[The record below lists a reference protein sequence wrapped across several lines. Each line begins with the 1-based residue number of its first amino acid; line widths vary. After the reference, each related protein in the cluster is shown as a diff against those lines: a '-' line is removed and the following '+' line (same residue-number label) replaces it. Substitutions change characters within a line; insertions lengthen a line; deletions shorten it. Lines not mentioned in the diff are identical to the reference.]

1 MKNIRITFI
10 LIFIA
15 IAFPVIMLLEKS
27 FSHLKTGSQYAYKE
41 HAYLVLQ
48 MLNQRIYDDLAI
60 EEQRSYSEYRFI
72 RAVPV
77 IGGEEIT
84 LSKLAE
90 YPIRSHYAGIIGYFQ
105 LEPDGALKT
114 PVLPDGAL
122 ESIPV
127 VDRGKR
133 EQVRDSIQKIL
144 LHLGLKNEGQP
155 RSPNRNPSEGI
166 LNRIYSQNLEYNK
179 DKLSERH
186 KNKEDILKFNRRYEQ
201 SSQKETFI
209 FDVESAKIKRI
220 TDPKIPLEE
229 EENYPPPPEIMEV
242 EIEPFQATFN
252 HQYLVYYRYIWRN
265 NEPFIQGFAVD
276 LATYLGSL
284 VRNEI
289 AFNPQEQT
297 TTLEFGSKTRP
308 FVMFGKREKKSFSIL
323 SVPLQ
328 YPLGDML
335 FTMYLTPEGRIPGEN
350 MVIWLGFL
358 TFLILGGGLIAV
370 YRLTKSQ
377 LALATKRQDFI
388 SAVSH
393 ELKTPLTAIRMY
405 AEMLQNSWVANDEK
419 RQKYYSLIAS
429 ETDRLSRLIQN
440 VLNLSKLDRNQWNIQ
455 LKKENPKNTLEEF
468 VTTYSKNIEKQGFD
482 LTVTKDVCE
491 YNIPMDKDAVMQ
503 ILMNLVDNSLKFAKN
518 AEYKMIV
525 LELRVDGND
534 IFFVVRDYGP
544 GIPGSE
550 LTKVFEEFYRVENE
564 MTRKTNGTGIGLSM
578 VKKLCSL
585 TNMRIEIEN
594 ASPGLRTKIHFP
606 PISI

>member
-1 MKNIRITFI
+1 MKRIKFTFI

-15 IAFPVIMLLEKS
+15 IALPVLVLLNKS

-84 LSKLAE
+84 LSRLAD
-90 YPIRSHYAGIIGYFQ
+90 YPIQSHYAGIVGYFQ
-105 LEPDGALKT
+105 LEPDGTLKT
-114 PVLPDGAL
+114 PVLPDGVL
-122 ESIPV
+122 ETIPV
-127 VDRGKR
+127 VDREKR
-133 EQVRDSIQKIL
+133 ELVRDSIQKIL
-144 LHLGLKNEGQP
+144 LHLGLKNDGKP
-155 RSPNRNPSEGI
+155 RSPDRNPSEGI
-166 LNRIYSQNLEYNK
+166 LNRVYSQNLKYDKEKIAERNK
-179 DKLSERH
+179 NVRD
-186 KNKEDILKFNRRYEQ
+186 DLKFSRRYEQ

-209 FDVESAKIKRI
+209 FDVESAKIRKI
-220 TDPKIPLEE
+220 TDPKTPVEQEE
-229 EENYPPPPEIMEV
+229 HYTAPPEIMEV

-252 HQYLVYYRYIWRN
+252 HKYLVYYRYIWRN

-276 LATYLGSL
+276 LSIYFASL
-284 VRNEI
+284 IRNEI

-297 TTLEFGSKTRP
+297 TTLEFGSRTRP
-308 FVMFGKREKKSFSIL
+308 FVIFGKRDKQSVPIL

-328 YPLGDML
+328 SPLSDMI
-335 FTMYLTPEGRIPGEN
+335 FTMYLTPEGSVPGEN
-350 MVIWLGFL
+350 MVFWLGFL
-358 TFLILGGGLIAV
+358 TIVILAGGLIAV
-370 YRLTKSQ
+370 YRLTRSQ

-468 VTTYSKNIEKQGFD
+468 VATYSKNIEKHGFD

-491 YNIPMDKDAVMQ
+491 YIILMDKDAVMQ

-518 AEYKMIV
+518 AQYKMIV
-525 LELRVDGND
+525 LELKVEDND

-544 GIPGSE
+544 GIPAAEMS
-550 LTKVFEEFYRVENE
+550 KVFEEFYRVENE

-585 TNMRIEIEN
+585 TNMKIEIEN
-594 ASPGLRTKIHFP
+594 ANPGLRTKIHFP

>member
-1 MKNIRITFI
+1 MKKIRITFI

-15 IAFPVIMLLEKS
+15 IAFPVVMLLEKS

-84 LSKLAE
+84 LSRLAE
-90 YPIRSHYAGIIGYFQ
+90 FPIRSHYAGIIGYFQ
-105 LEPDGALKT
+105 LDPDGALKT
-114 PVLPDGAL
+114 PVLPDGVL

-127 VDRGKR
+127 IDRDKR

-144 LHLGLKNEGQP
+144 LHLGLKNEGKP
-155 RSPNRNPSEGI
+155 RSPDRNPSEGI
-166 LNRIYSQNLEYNK
+166 LNRIYSQNLNYNK
-179 DKLSERH
+179 HNLTERKS
-186 KNKEDILKFNRRYEQ
+186 KNGDDLKFSRRYEH
-201 SSQKETFI
+201 SSQKETFV
-209 FDVESAKIKRI
+209 FDVESAKIRRI
-220 TDPKIPLEE
+220 TDPKMSLEE
-229 EENYPPPPEIMEV
+229 EHYTEPPEVMEV

-276 LATYLGSL
+276 FPTYLGSL

-297 TTLEFGSKTRP
+297 TLLEFGSKNRP
-308 FVMFGKREKKSFSIL
+308 FVIFGKRDKNAISIL

-328 YPLGDML
+328 YPLSDML

-358 TFLILGGGLIAV
+358 TFVILAGGLIAV

-455 LKKENPKNTLEEF
+455 LKKENPRNTLEEF
-468 VTTYSKNIEKQGFD
+468 VATYSKNIEKNGFD

-491 YNIPMDKDAVMQ
+491 YIIPMDKDAIMQ
-503 ILMNLVDNSLKFAKN
+503 ILMNLVDNSIKFSKDAQ
-518 AEYKMIV
+518 YKMIV
-525 LELRVDGND
+525 LELKVEDND

-544 GIPGSE
+544 GIPPSE
-550 LTKVFEEFYRVENE
+550 ITKVFDEFYRVENE

>member
-1 MKNIRITFI
+1 MKKIRITFI

-15 IAFPVIMLLEKS
+15 IAFPVVMLLGKS

-84 LSKLAE
+84 LSRLAE
-90 YPIRSHYAGIIGYFQ
+90 FPIRSHYAGIIGYFQ
-105 LEPDGALKT
+105 LDPDGALKT
-114 PVLPDGAL
+114 PVLPDGVL

-127 VDRGKR
+127 IDRDKR

-144 LHLGLKNEGQP
+144 LHLGLKNAGKP
-155 RSPNRNPSEGI
+155 RSPDRNPSEGI
-166 LNRIYSQNLEYNK
+166 LNRIYSQNLNYNK
-179 DKLSERH
+179 DNLTERKS
-186 KNKEDILKFNRRYEQ
+186 KNGDDLKFSRRYEH
-201 SSQKETFI
+201 SSQKETFV
-209 FDVESAKIKRI
+209 FDVESAKIRRI
-220 TDPKIPLEE
+220 TDPKMPLEE
-229 EENYPPPPEIMEV
+229 EHYTEPPEVMEV

-276 LATYLGSL
+276 FPTYLGSL

-297 TTLEFGSKTRP
+297 TLLEFGSKNRP
-308 FVMFGKREKKSFSIL
+308 FVIFGKRDKNAISIL

-328 YPLGDML
+328 YPLSDML

-358 TFLILGGGLIAV
+358 TFVILAGGLIAV

-455 LKKENPKNTLEEF
+455 LKKENPRNTLEEF
-468 VTTYSKNIEKQGFD
+468 VATYSKNIEKNGFD

-491 YNIPMDKDAVMQ
+491 YIIPMDKDAVMQ
-503 ILMNLVDNSLKFAKN
+503 ILMNLVDNSIKFSKDAQ
-518 AEYKMIV
+518 YKMIV
-525 LELRVDGND
+525 LELKVEDND

-544 GIPGSE
+544 GIPPSE
-550 LTKVFEEFYRVENE
+550 ITKVFDEFYRVENE

>member
-1 MKNIRITFI
+1 MKKIRITFI

-15 IAFPVIMLLEKS
+15 IAFPVVMLLGKS

-84 LSKLAE
+84 LSRLAE
-90 YPIRSHYAGIIGYFQ
+90 FPIRSHYAGIIGYFQ
-105 LEPDGALKT
+105 LDPDGALKT

-122 ESIPV
+122 ETIPII
-127 VDRGKR
+127 DRDKR

-144 LHLGLKNEGQP
+144 LHLGLKNAGKP
-155 RSPNRNPSEGI
+155 RSPDRNPSEGI
-166 LNRIYSQNLEYNK
+166 LNRIYSQNLNYNK
-179 DKLSERH
+179 DNLTERKS
-186 KNKEDILKFNRRYEQ
+186 KNGDDLKFSRRYEH
-201 SSQKETFI
+201 SSQKETFV
-209 FDVESAKIKRI
+209 FDVESAKIRRI
-220 TDPKIPLEE
+220 TDPKMPLEE
-229 EENYPPPPEIMEV
+229 EHYTEPPEVMEV

-276 LATYLGSL
+276 FPTYLGSL

-297 TTLEFGSKTRP
+297 TTLEFGSKNRP
-308 FVMFGKREKKSFSIL
+308 FVIFGKRDKNAISIL

-328 YPLGDML
+328 YPLSDML

-358 TFLILGGGLIAV
+358 TFVILAGGLIAV

-455 LKKENPKNTLEEF
+455 LKKENPRNTLEEF
-468 VTTYSKNIEKQGFD
+468 VATYSKNIEKNGFD

-491 YNIPMDKDAVMQ
+491 YIIPMDKDAVMQ
-503 ILMNLVDNSLKFAKN
+503 ILMNLVDNSIKFSKDAQ
-518 AEYKMIV
+518 YKMIV
-525 LELRVDGND
+525 LELKVEDND

-544 GIPGSE
+544 GIPPSE
-550 LTKVFEEFYRVENE
+550 ITKVFDEFYRVENE

>member
-1 MKNIRITFI
+1 MKKIRFTFI

-15 IAFPVIMLLEKS
+15 IALPVVMLLQKS
-27 FSHLKTGSQYAYKE
+27 YSHLQTGSQYAYKE

-90 YPIRSHYAGIIGYFQ
+90 FPIRSHYAGIIGHFQ

-114 PVLPDGAL
+114 PVLPDGVL
-122 ESIPV
+122 ESIPI
-127 VDRGKR
+127 VDRDKR

-144 LHLGLKNEGQP
+144 LHLGIKNEGTP
-155 RSPNRNPSEGI
+155 KSTKRSPSEGI
-166 LNRIYSQNLEYNK
+166 LNKIYSQNLKYNK
-179 DKLSERH
+179 EKAPDRSK
-186 KNKEDILKFNRRYEQ
+186 KNGETQKFKGRYEQ

-209 FDVESAKIKRI
+209 FDVESAKIRRI
-220 TDPKIPLEE
+220 TDSKTTASER
-229 EENYPPPPEIMEV
+229 ENYPEPPEVMEV
-242 EIEPFQATFN
+242 EIEPFQAAYN
-252 HQYLVYYRYIWRN
+252 HQHLVYYRYIWRN
-265 NEPFIQGFAVD
+265 KEPFIQGFVVD
-276 LATYLGSL
+276 LAVYLGSL

-289 AFNPQEQT
+289 MFNPQEQT
-297 TTLEFGSKTRP
+297 TTLEFGNKNRP
-308 FVMFGKREKKSFSIL
+308 FVIFGSRDKHSVSIL

-328 YPLGDML
+328 YPLGEMI
-335 FTMYLTPEGRIPGEN
+335 FTMYLTHEGSIPGEK
-350 MVIWLGFL
+350 MIIWLGLLMFI
-358 TFLILGGGLIAV
+358 ILAGGLIAV

-377 LALATKRQDFI
+377 LALAAKRQDFI

-405 AEMLQNSWVANDEK
+405 AEMLQNDWVANDGK
-419 RQKYYSLIAS
+419 RKKYYSLIAS
-429 ETDRLSRLIQN
+429 ETDRLTRLIQN

-455 LKKENPKNTLEEF
+455 LRKENPKNTLEEF
-468 VTTYSKNIEKQGFD
+468 VATYSKNIEKHGFD
-482 LTVTKDVCE
+482 LTVSKDLCE
-491 YNIPMDKDAVMQ
+491 YMIPMDKDAVMQ
-503 ILMNLVDNSLKFAKN
+503 ILMNLVDNSLKFAKDSQ
-518 AEYKMIV
+518 YKMIA
-525 LELRVDGND
+525 LELRVEDND

-544 GIPGSE
+544 GIPSTE
-550 LTKVFEEFYRVENE
+550 MSKVFEDFYRIENE
-564 MTRKTNGTGIGLSM
+564 MTRKTSGTGIGLSM
-578 VKKLCSL
+578 VKKLCFL

>member
-1 MKNIRITFI
+1 MKKIRITFI

-15 IAFPVIMLLEKS
+15 IAFPVVMLLGKS

-84 LSKLAE
+84 LSRLAE
-90 YPIRSHYAGIIGYFQ
+90 FPIRSHYAGIIGYFQ
-105 LEPDGALKT
+105 LDPDGALKT

-122 ESIPV
+122 ETIPII
-127 VDRGKR
+127 DRDKR

-144 LHLGLKNEGQP
+144 LHLGLKNAGKP
-155 RSPNRNPSEGI
+155 RSPDRNPSEGI
-166 LNRIYSQNLEYNK
+166 LNRIYSQNLKYNK
-179 DKLSERH
+179 DNLTERKS
-186 KNKEDILKFNRRYEQ
+186 KNGDDLKFSRRYEH
-201 SSQKETFI
+201 SSQKETFV
-209 FDVESAKIKRI
+209 FDVESAKIRRI
-220 TDPKIPLEE
+220 TDPKMPLEE
-229 EENYPPPPEIMEV
+229 EHYTEPPEVMEV

-276 LATYLGSL
+276 FPTYLGSL

-297 TTLEFGSKTRP
+297 TLLEFGSKNRP
-308 FVMFGKREKKSFSIL
+308 FVIFGKRDKNAISIL

-328 YPLGDML
+328 YPLSDML
-335 FTMYLTPEGRIPGEN
+335 FTMYLTPERRIPGEN

-358 TFLILGGGLIAV
+358 TFVILAGGLIAV

-455 LKKENPKNTLEEF
+455 LKKENPRNTLEEF
-468 VTTYSKNIEKQGFD
+468 VATYSKNIEKNGFD

-491 YNIPMDKDAVMQ
+491 YIIPMDKDAVMQ
-503 ILMNLVDNSLKFAKN
+503 ILMNLVDNSIKFSKDAQ
-518 AEYKMIV
+518 YKMIV
-525 LELRVDGND
+525 LELKVEDND

-544 GIPGSE
+544 GIPPSE
-550 LTKVFEEFYRVENE
+550 ITKVFDEFYRVENE

>member
-1 MKNIRITFI
+1 MKRIRLTFI

-15 IAFPVIMLLEKS
+15 IAFPVVMLLGKS

-84 LSKLAE
+84 LSRLAE
-90 YPIRSHYAGIIGYFQ
+90 FPIRSHYAGIIGYFQ
-105 LEPDGALKT
+105 LDPDGALKT
-114 PVLPDGAL
+114 PVLPDGVL

-127 VDRGKR
+127 IDRDKR

-144 LHLGLKNEGQP
+144 LHLGLKNEGKP
-155 RSPNRNPSEGI
+155 RSPDRNPSEGI
-166 LNRIYSQNLEYNK
+166 LNRIYSQNLKYNK
-179 DKLSERH
+179 DNLTER
-186 KNKEDILKFNRRYEQ
+186 KSKSGDVLKFSRRYEH

-209 FDVESAKIKRI
+209 FDVESAKIRRI
-220 TDPKIPLEE
+220 TDPKMPLEE
-229 EENYPPPPEIMEV
+229 EHYTEPPEVMEV

-276 LATYLGSL
+276 LSTYLESL
-284 VRNEI
+284 VKNEI

-297 TTLEFGSKTRP
+297 TTLEFGSKSRP
-308 FVMFGKREKKSFSIL
+308 FVIFGKRDKNAVSIL

-328 YPLGDML
+328 YPLSDML

-350 MVIWLGFL
+350 MVIWLGIL
-358 TFLILGGGLIAV
+358 TFVILAGGLIAV

-455 LKKENPKNTLEEF
+455 LKKENPRNTLEEF
-468 VTTYSKNIEKQGFD
+468 VTTYSKNIEKNGFD

-491 YNIPMDKDAVMQ
+491 YIIPMDKDAVMQ
-503 ILMNLVDNSLKFAKN
+503 ILMNLVDNSIKFSKDAQ
-518 AEYKMIV
+518 YKMIV
-525 LELRVDGND
+525 LELKVEDND

-544 GIPGSE
+544 GIPPSE
-550 LTKVFEEFYRVENE
+550 ISKVFEEFYRVENE
-564 MTRKTNGTGIGLSM
+564 MTRKTSGTGIGLSM

>member
-1 MKNIRITFI
+1 MKKIRITFI

-15 IAFPVIMLLEKS
+15 IAFPVVMLLGKS

-84 LSKLAE
+84 LSRLAE
-90 YPIRSHYAGIIGYFQ
+90 FPIRSHYAGIIGYFQ
-105 LEPDGALKT
+105 LDPDGALKT
-114 PVLPDGAL
+114 PVLPDGVL

-127 VDRGKR
+127 IDRDKR

-144 LHLGLKNEGQP
+144 LHLGLKNEGKP
-155 RSPNRNPSEGI
+155 RSPDRNPSEGI
-166 LNRIYSQNLEYNK
+166 LNRIYSQNLKYNK
-179 DKLSERH
+179 DNLTERKS
-186 KNKEDILKFNRRYEQ
+186 KNGDDLKFSRRYEH
-201 SSQKETFI
+201 SSQKETFV
-209 FDVESAKIKRI
+209 FDVESAKIRRI
-220 TDPKIPLEE
+220 TDPKMPLEE
-229 EENYPPPPEIMEV
+229 EHYTEPPEVMEV

-276 LATYLGSL
+276 FPTYLGSL

-297 TTLEFGSKTRP
+297 TLLEFGSKNRP
-308 FVMFGKREKKSFSIL
+308 FVIFGKRDKNAISIL

-328 YPLGDML
+328 YPLSDML

-358 TFLILGGGLIAV
+358 TFVILAGGLIAV

-455 LKKENPKNTLEEF
+455 LKKENPRNTLEEF
-468 VTTYSKNIEKQGFD
+468 VATYSKNIEKNGFD

-491 YNIPMDKDAVMQ
+491 YIIPMDKDAVMQ
-503 ILMNLVDNSLKFAKN
+503 ILMNLVDNSIKFSKDAQ
-518 AEYKMIV
+518 YKMIV
-525 LELRVDGND
+525 LELKVEDND

-544 GIPGSE
+544 GIPPSE
-550 LTKVFEEFYRVENE
+550 ITKVFDEFYRVENE

>member
-1 MKNIRITFI
+1 MKKIRITFI

-15 IAFPVIMLLEKS
+15 IAFPVVMLLGKS

-84 LSKLAE
+84 LSRLAE
-90 YPIRSHYAGIIGYFQ
+90 FPIRSHYAGIIGYFQ
-105 LEPDGALKT
+105 LDPDGALKT
-114 PVLPDGAL
+114 PVLPDGVL

-127 VDRGKR
+127 IDRDKR

-144 LHLGLKNEGQP
+144 LHLGLKNEGKP
-155 RSPNRNPSEGI
+155 RSPDRNPSEGI
-166 LNRIYSQNLEYNK
+166 LNRIYSQNLKYNK
-179 DKLSERH
+179 DNLTERKS
-186 KNKEDILKFNRRYEQ
+186 KNGDDLKFSRRYEH
-201 SSQKETFI
+201 SSQKETFV
-209 FDVESAKIKRI
+209 FDVESAKIRRI
-220 TDPKIPLEE
+220 TDPKMPLEE
-229 EENYPPPPEIMEV
+229 EHYTEPPEVMEV

-276 LATYLGSL
+276 FPTYLGSL

-297 TTLEFGSKTRP
+297 TLLEFGSKNRP
-308 FVMFGKREKKSFSIL
+308 FVIFGKRDKNAISIL

-328 YPLGDML
+328 YPLSDML
-335 FTMYLTPEGRIPGEN
+335 FTMYLTPERRIPGEN

-358 TFLILGGGLIAV
+358 TFVILAGGLIAV

-455 LKKENPKNTLEEF
+455 LKKENPRNTLEEF
-468 VTTYSKNIEKQGFD
+468 VATYSKNIEKNGFD

-491 YNIPMDKDAVMQ
+491 YIIPMDKDAVMQ
-503 ILMNLVDNSLKFAKN
+503 ILMNLVDNSIKFSKDAQ
-518 AEYKMIV
+518 YKMIV
-525 LELRVDGND
+525 LELKVEDND

-544 GIPGSE
+544 GIPPSE
-550 LTKVFEEFYRVENE
+550 ITKVFDEFYRVENE